1 MNLPNAITLGRLL
14 SVPVA
19 IYLILQSAFLAA
31 FILFVAA
38 GVSDALDGYIAKT
51 FRKTTKLGAL
61 LDPLADKA
69 LLVGVYVTLGSQG
82 NLPHWL
88 VVLVVFRDLMILGG
102 VVLMFIVRLEVK
114 MRPLLVSKA
123 NTAAQIAL
131 AAIVLAELGL
141 SLSISAVTEAAVYAV
156 AASTVLSGA
165 GYIVSWTRQMAG
177 VEEDTTPTIR

>member
-19 IYLILQSAFLAA
+19 IYLILQSAYLAA

-38 GVSDALDGYIAKT
+38 GISDALDGYIAKT
-51 FRKTTKLGAL
+51 FRMTTKLGAL
-61 LDPLADKA
+61 LDPVADKA
-69 LLVGVYVTLGSQG
+69 LLMGVYVTLGSQG

-88 VVLVVFRDLMILGG
+88 VVLVVFRDMMILGG
-102 VVLMFIVRLEVK
+102 VFLMFIVRLEVK

-141 SLSISAVTEAAVYAV
+141 SLSISGIADAAVYVA
-156 AASTVLSGA
+156 AASTVVSGA